1 MSDALKKREQQLL
14 RRGLGTGLPLFP
26 GLPTLDSAGLS
37 FDSPKRKIGEISQ
50 GILKGLGKGAN
61 FIQTLTA
68 PDGITKNV
76 TDPAVEYLK
85 SPSSMEIAKKK
96 NEIAQNEKMKENIKN
111 LSLNELFY
119 PDSKK
124 SMGFDPVDVTAQN
137 ENIIKIEN
145 ELGALEENDLTKQI
159 KNLIAPSGVE
169 DSSEAQKIITEDKAQ
184 RLKYFIDK
192 EAEIADAQGKPK
204 VGGEALQKAA
214 AAAEDAFAGGVQQ
227 YANDAGINIP
237 TTPNMSKE
245 ESLEKYKQE
254 FANATGIDVSGKVDK
269 SSALMA
275 MGLALMQNR
284 AGKGFN
290 VGRLLSSVGEAGE
303 KALPALEK
311 AKSEAKQAQLAA
323 GKYALD
329 QIKAGESAEAA
340 FAKEVRTN
348 TFNWE
353 LKKMELEEKA
363 RIEKIKNS
371 GKSNE
376 MKNVAPIS
384 IGAGDLKVTVG
395 DVDGVSKFAN
405 GPTDAGKIVNA
416 YTKYTEGQENID
428 VMGDALTAIAN
439 QDSSAI
445 SILANRA
452 KSLGVAWGIVDGK
465 DMFGEKGIS
474 DEAEF
479 EKYRQAT
486 INAFKKLILQESQVS
501 NLDLTTLFA
510 SFGEVSFMK
519 NPEEARAAIDLMDQY
534 FAAKKRSLE
543 PVINDF
549 GDRDWFRS
557 DKDFERTQTKLEL
570 LGKAYK
576 EEATQ
581 DDSGRLKLN
590 ISTIPKLKNKEEN
603 S

>member
-1 MSDALKKREQQLL
+1 MSDALKKLYTSELI
-14 RRGLGTGLPLFP
+14 RRGLGDADYIGPYGITTP
-26 GLPTLDSAGLS
+26 
-37 FDSPKRKIGEISQ
+37 PKRKIGEIGQ
-50 GILKGLGKGAN
+50 GILSGIEKIGNFTEFLTSPKVGLPKK
-61 FIQTLTA
+61 
-68 PDGITKNV
+68 ITDNV
-76 TDPAVEYLK
+76 VVPAYEYLM
-85 SPSSMEIAKKK
+85 SPSEIAKQKAQEK
-96 NEIAQNEKMKENIKN
+96 NNSTTK
-111 LSLNELFY
+111 SLPLDELFY
-119 PDSKK
+119 SSDNFRDKEKK
-124 SMGFDPVDVTAQN
+124 IAETQGMRFDPVD
-137 ENIIKIEN
+137 
-145 ELGALEENDLTKQI
+145 LTEQI
-159 KNLIAPSGVE
+159 KKLTTPIGVE
-169 DSSEAQKIITEDKAQ
+169 DGAEAQKIIAEKKA
-184 RLKYFIDK
+184 K
-192 EAEIADAQGKPK
+192 EAKEAIEEQMTASAEAAGEGALSQEVGAEIEEK
-204 VGGEALQKAA
+204 GGV
-214 AAAEDAFAGGVQQ
+214 DAFGKLFQESMDEFNQNVRGTSQKSQ
-227 YANDAGINIP
+227 
-237 TTPNMSKE
+237 SKTIDD
-245 ESLEKYKQE
+245 YKKE
-254 FANATGIDVSGKVDK
+254 FAAATGIDVSGKVDK
-269 SSALMA
+269 SAALMSL
-275 MGLALMQNR
+275 GLALMQNR

-290 VGRLLSSVGEAGE
+290 VGRILSSVGEAGE

-311 AKSEAKQAQLAA
+311 AKNDAKQAQLAA

-348 TFNWE
+348 AFNWE

-576 EEATQ
+576 PIAAQ